1 MASNIGEIV
10 ATATLDVA
18 PFQSNVGRLKTYLK
32 GVDNSLKAMENNFK
46 GAGKNVNN
54 LKSLLSQTGSALGS
68 YQKLL
73 SSQSERYNQLKASIG
88 DVSAATAEQKQKLV
102 EAGASM
108 TATAAK
114 VAELQNRYEQLAKS
128 MRQAYIDDSAF
139 TKFGKSAQEIG
150 NKISQAGQ
158 TVSGF
163 GSALTRGVTAPIVA
177 GAGIVLKA
185 AIDYESAFAGVK
197 KTVDETATVSYQKLS
212 DGIRQMAKELP
223 ASAVEIAN
231 VAEVAGQLG
240 IKTEDILSFSRTMID
255 MGESTNLSAEEA
267 ATAIAKIANIMGLTS
282 DEYSRFGAAVVDLG
296 NNFATTEKD
305 IVEMTNRLAA
315 GGKLAGL
322 STADIL
328 GLATAMSSVGIEAEA
343 GGTAM
348 TQTLTAIGNAVS
360 LTGKGAADDL
370 NLIAKTAGMTSEEF
384 QQAWKEKPV
393 VALQSFIKVL
403 QEAQDK
409 GVNMNAILM
418 QLGMT
423 GVRQSNMLKSLAL
436 ASDKMGA
443 AVQRSNQAW
452 KENTALTNEANK
464 RYETTE
470 SQLKMFKNQLTDI
483 AIEFGGPLI
492 KALRSG
498 LDAVKPWIATLSD
511 LAKKFSS
518 LSTEQQ
524 QNIIY
529 WGLAAAAIGPVL
541 KILGGGI
548 SVVGGFIKA
557 IGGISKGIGILSGSF
572 KYLKD
577 FGGVASSLKA
587 VAGSAG
593 AVETAVAGATSSTG
607 TFAGA
612 LGALANPIGLL
623 VGGSALL
630 AAGLVYLGNKKD
642 EARIKTEEFGSQL
655 SDTARGELKN
665 FQKTVDETSAAVAN
679 FGTHAG
685 DAEKVSGAFKKLY
698 DEIVDGADKVN
709 QRMAELGSKWGLSEE
724 DIARAQEK
732 NAQVVSNTETMMNQI
747 NDIYQRHN
755 GDASKFSQEEK
766 EIILNNQ
773 NEMIKAKLS
782 MMDLSAEQQ
791 KAALQ
796 ALNGEVRNLNETQ
809 LNHTK
814 DVLKKALD
822 EEKRL
827 YENSKSELKELL
839 AGKAIDQET
848 YNKKMQTLE
857 ANHTQTMEALGVKYY
872 QVMQNLD
879 AKVKAR
885 TGQSW
890 NYWEEA
896 KKVLEEYGL
905 SYEVIGQKAAEAS
918 RKMGDSHS
926 ILAKYTSDMSK
937 ETREANDAW
946 SLLVGNI
953 NENGNFE
960 VKSNVKEVIGEAT
973 KSAEGWEQFKFIA
986 KNADINSNAR
996 VTIAE
1001 ALVESGKWST
1011 MTLEEKQLIVQNQAG
1026 LQAIFDSESQL
1037 KIWNSM
1043 PAEVK
1048 ELLLKNADV
1057 MNKAEEASKALYNY
1071 EALTPKQKEL
1081 LATDENFR
1089 NAVARS
1095 TDTLTTWNATVPFTK
1110 DLKADP
1116 TSVLNNSQLSIDKIL
1131 SWNMTS
1137 ADTKSLDAVD
1147 NTGVAVGSA
1156 FLSVNSPKQESPIAI
1171 NANDNTAEAS
1181 QSASSNV
1188 NAPYQ
1193 ASPIDINAVDL
1204 TGNPSS
1210 AASAGVNAVKQNSP
1224 IDINATNQTQGEAN
1238 AASNAV
1244 NAVKQNG
1251 PIGINAQDNTSSA
1264 VNSVWSGLMSLPA
1277 VKFID
1282 IITRH
1287 FTEQHA
1293 KGTDNHPGGLATVN
1307 DQRGT
1312 LYKELITLP
1321 DGTSFIP
1328 EGRNVVL
1335 PLPPGTKVLRAG
1347 KTRSLMNRLGI
1358 PNYEKGI
1365 GFEDTKISH
1374 LTRRFQELN
1383 ARNRSSSYPKSTYSS
1398 GGFANHSADSSG
1410 KAIVT
1415 ELVSLKESVEI
1426 LLGKLLDKDSNT
1438 YLDGQVIAE
1447 NSYRYQG
1454 NIMRREGI

>member
-1 MASNIGEIV
+1 MAGGTPLGQMYIELG
-10 ATATLDVA
+10 LDVSKFNPTLNGA
-18 PFQSNVGRLKTYLK
+18 KNAVKYFQSNVKAL
-32 GVDNSLKAMENNFK
+32 DSSLKNNGKNTDLLQAKYKTLGQAIEAQRKVLDQMKKSFDTLEPGTAKFDKAAAEIERENTKLAAMEGQLHKVQQALIAVGKENSFANRINKLGDSLIK
-46 GAGKNVNN
+46 GGDKIKTFGDNISSFGGK
-54 LKSLLSQTGSALGS
+54 LTTGL
-68 YQKLL
+68 
-73 SSQSERYNQLKASIG
+73 
-88 DVSAATAEQKQKLV
+88 
-102 EAGASM
+102 
-108 TATAAK
+108 
-114 VAELQNRYEQLAKS
+114 
-128 MRQAYIDDSAF
+128 
-139 TKFGKSAQEIG
+139 
-150 NKISQAGQ
+150 
-158 TVSGF
+158 
-163 GSALTRGVTAPIVA
+163 TAPLVA
-177 GAGIVLKA
+177 SVGLITKA

-393 VALQSFIKVL
+393 VALQSFIKGL
-403 QEAQDK
+403 QEAQNK

-436 ASDKMGA
+436 ASDKMGQ
-443 AVQRSNQAW
+443 AVDRSNKAW

-470 SQLKMFKNQLTDI
+470 SQLKMFKNQVTDL
-483 AIEFGGPLI
+483 AIEFGGPLL
-492 KALRSG
+492 KALREG
-498 LDAVKPWIATLSD
+498 LKAGKPWIET
-511 LAKKFSS
+511 LAKMAKQFSS
-518 LSTEQQ
+518 MSEEQQ
-524 QNIIY
+524 RNI
-529 WGLAAAAIGPVL
+529 L
-541 KILGGGI
+541 KW
-548 SVVGGFIKA
+548 
-557 IGGISKGIGILSGSF
+557 
-572 KYLKD
+572 
-577 FGGVASSLKA
+577 
-587 VAGSAG
+587 
-593 AVETAVAGATSSTG
+593 
-607 TFAGA
+607 
-612 LGALANPIGLL
+612 GALAAGAGPALTILGKGLGIIGNLTKAL
-623 VGGSALL
+623 GWLTKGTGKTVGGLSLMLKTFQAFRTTGNLTSAFQLASTGMASFGTATATASTSTSLL
-630 AAGLVYLGNKKD
+630 TTTLGTLASPLGLIVGGLSLATAAIVYLGNEKD
-642 EARIKTEEFGSQL
+642 KARIKTEEFGSQL
-655 SDTARGELKN
+655 SDTTRGELRN
-665 FQKTVDETSAAVAN
+665 FQKTVDETSTAVAN

-709 QRMAELGSKWGLSEE
+709 KRMAELGSKWGLSEE
-724 DIARAQEK
+724 DIAKAQEK

-755 GDASKFSQEEK
+755 GDASKFSREEK

-822 EEKRL
+822 EEKKL

-848 YNKKMQTLE
+848 YNKKMQALE

-872 QVMQNLD
+872 QVMQSLD

-1131 SWNMTS
+1131 SWNMTT

-1147 NTGVAVGSA
+1147 NTGAAVGSA
-1156 FLSVNSPKQESPIAI
+1156 IISVNSPRQEAPIDLFATDQTGGVRNETSSAI
-1171 NANDNTAEAS
+1171 NAIKQYNPVDISAKNSTQGTVNEV
-1181 QSASSNV
+1181 QS
-1188 NAPYQ
+1188 
-1193 ASPIDINAVDL
+1193 
-1204 TGNPSS
+1204 
-1210 AASAGVNAVKQNSP
+1210 GVNGIQDRTV
-1224 IDINATNQTQGEAN
+1224 T
-1238 AASNAV
+1238 
-1244 NAVKQNG
+1244 
-1251 PIGINAQDNTSSA
+1251 INAQDNASGVLAGIRSWID
-1264 VNSVWSGLMSLPA
+1264 SVTGN
-1277 VKFID
+1277 F
-1282 IITRH
+1282 
-1287 FTEQHA
+1287 FTTIFASQHA
-1293 KGTDNHPGGLATVN
+1293 HGTNYHPGGLAVVN
-1307 DQRGT
+1307 DQRNSN
-1312 LYKELITLP
+1312 YKELVTLP
-1321 DGTSFIP
+1321 DGRSFIP
-1328 EGRNVVL
+1328 EGRNVLL
-1335 PLPPGTKVLRAG
+1335 PLPRGSKVLRAD
-1347 KTRSLMNRLGI
+1347 KTRRLMHEMGVPKYASGIGI
-1358 PNYEKGI
+1358 PSDAKFLREMEQAQQNIVVQHQYTNKGQDTDKVVSEMRILRASMEKILTAILEKSPDVYLDNEIISRKTYEQHGAIYARKGI
-1365 GFEDTKISH
+1365 
-1374 LTRRFQELN
+1374 
-1383 ARNRSSSYPKSTYSS
+1383 
-1398 GGFANHSADSSG
+1398 
-1410 KAIVT
+1410 
-1415 ELVSLKESVEI
+1415 
-1426 LLGKLLDKDSNT
+1426 
-1438 YLDGQVIAE
+1438 
-1447 NSYRYQG
+1447 
-1454 NIMRREGI
+1454 

>member
-1 MASNIGEIV
+1 MASNIGELV

-46 GAGKNVNN
+46 GAGKNVGN
-54 LKSLLSQTGSALGS
+54 LKNLLSQTGSALNS
-68 YQKLL
+68 YQKIL

-88 DVSAATAEQKQKLV
+88 DVSTATAEQKQKLV
-102 EAGASM
+102 EASASM

-114 VAELQNRYEQLAKS
+114 VAELQNRYEQLASS

-139 TKFGKSAQEIG
+139 TKFGRGAQEVG
-150 NKISQAGQ
+150 NKISQVGQ
-158 TVSGF
+158 TISGF

-177 GAGIVLKA
+177 GAGLVVKA

-197 KTVDETATVSYQKLS
+197 KTVDETATVSYKNLS

-240 IKTEDILSFSRTMID
+240 IKAEDILSFSRTMID

-267 ATAIAKIANIMGLTS
+267 ATAIAKVANIMGLTS
-282 DEYSRFGAAVVDLG
+282 DDYSRFGASVVDLG

-305 IVEMTNRLAA
+305 IVMMANRLAA

-322 STADIL
+322 TAPEIL

-360 LTGKGAADDL
+360 LTTKDSADDL
-370 NLIAKTAGMTSEEF
+370 ALIAKVAGTTSEEF
-384 QQAWKEKPV
+384 QQAWKEKPAE
-393 VALQSFIKVL
+393 ALQSFIKGL
-403 QEAQDK
+403 NTAREK
-409 GVNMNAILM
+409 GANMDAILM
-418 QLGMT
+418 KLGMT
-423 GVRQSNMLKSLAL
+423 GVRQGNMLKSLAL
-436 ASDKMGA
+436 SSDKMSA
-443 AVQRSNQAW
+443 AVNRSNQAW

-470 SQLKMFKNQLTDI
+470 SQLKMFRNQLTDI

-492 KALRSG
+492 KALREG
-498 LDAVKPWIATLSD
+498 LNAAKPWIENLSE

-524 QNIIY
+524 QNILK
-529 WGLAAAAIGPVL
+529 WGLFAAALGPAL
-541 KILGGGI
+541 KLLGGGI
-548 SVVGGFIKA
+548 SVIGGFVKA
-557 IGGISKGIGILSGSF
+557 IGGLSKGIGFLSGSA
-572 KYLKD
+572 KYLANLPV
-577 FGGVASSLKA
+577 GLNAL
-587 VAGSAG
+587 AGSAG
-593 AVETAVAGATSSTG
+593 AAETAMAGVSTG
-607 TFAGA
+607 AGSLSGA
-612 LGALANPIGLL
+612 FGALANPLGLIVGSIAL
-623 VGGSALL
+623 VT
-630 AAGLVYLGNKKD
+630 AGLVYLGNEKD
-642 EARIKTEEFGSQL
+642 KARIKTEEFGSQL
-655 SDTARGELKN
+655 SDTARGELRS
-665 FQKTVDETSAAVAN
+665 FQKTVDETTTAVAN

-685 DAEKVSGAFKKLY
+685 DVEKVTGTFKKLY
-698 DEIVDGADKVN
+698 DEVAESAEKAN
-709 QRMAELGSKWGLSEE
+709 KRMEELGAKWGLSEE
-724 DIARAQEK
+724 DIARAREK
-732 NAQVVSNTETMMNQI
+732 NGQVVSNTEAMMNQI

-796 ALNGEVRNLNETQ
+796 ALNGEIGNLNETQ
-809 LNHTK
+809 LKHTK
-814 DVLKKALD
+814 DVLKQALD
-822 EEKRL
+822 EEKTL
-827 YENSKSELKELL
+827 YETSKSELKELL
-839 AGKAIDQET
+839 KGKAIDQET
-848 YNKKMQTLE
+848 YNKKIQELE
-857 ANHTQTMEALGVKYY
+857 ANHTQTMEALGTKYY
-872 QVMQNLD
+872 QVMKTLD

-896 KKVLEEYGL
+896 KKALEEYGL
-905 SYEVIGQKAAEAS
+905 SYEAIGQKAAEAS
-918 RKMGDSHS
+918 EKAGNSHS

-937 ETREANDAW
+937 EVKEAHDAW

-953 NENGNFE
+953 DKNGNFE
-960 VKSNVKEVIGEAT
+960 IKSNVKEVIGEAA
-973 KSAEGWEQFKFIA
+973 KSAEGWEQLQFIA
-986 KNADINSNAR
+986 KTADINSNAR

-1026 LQAIFDSESQL
+1026 LQAIFDSENHL

-1071 EALTPKQKEL
+1071 DSLTPKQKEL
-1081 LATDENFR
+1081 LATDESFR
-1089 NAVARS
+1089 TAVARS
-1095 TDTLTTWNATVPFTK
+1095 TDTLTTWNATTPFTK
-1110 DLKADP
+1110 DFKANP
-1116 TSVLNNSQLSIDKIL
+1116 TDVLNNGQLSIDKIM
-1131 SWNMTS
+1131 SWNLTN

-1147 NTGVAVGSA
+1147 NTAGAVASA
-1156 FLSVNSPKQESPIAI
+1156 LLSVNSPKQETPISI
-1171 NANDNTAEAS
+1171 NATDQTGPE
-1181 QSASSNV
+1181 SASASAGI
-1188 NAPYQ
+1188 NAIKQ
-1193 ASPIDINAVDL
+1193 NFPIDINAMNK
-1204 TGNPSS
+1204 TQGEANS
-1210 AASAGVNAVKQNSP
+1210 ADQSVNAVKQNSP
-1224 IDINATNQTQGEAN
+1224 IGIRAQNNTQSA
-1238 AASNAV
+1238 
-1244 NAVKQNG
+1244 
-1251 PIGINAQDNTSSA
+1251 ISS
-1264 VNSVWSGLMSLPA
+1264 VLGGLASLPA
-1277 VKFID
+1277 IKFID

-1287 FTEQHA
+1287 FTQRHA

-1312 LYKELITLP
+1312 LYKEMVTLP

-1328 EGRNVVL
+1328 HGRNVTL
-1335 PLPPGTKVLRAG
+1335 PLPPGSKVMRAG

-1358 PNYEKGI
+1358 PNYENGI

-1374 LTRRFQELN
+1374 LTRRIQSIN
-1383 ARNRSSSYPKSTYSS
+1383 TKNSNRGYQNTSYTIGGYS
-1398 GGFANHSADSSG
+1398 GGDNQAVVS
-1410 KAIVT
+1410 
-1415 ELVSLKESVEI
+1415 ELVSLKESLEN
-1426 LLGKLLDKDSNT
+1426 LLGRLLDKDTNT
-1438 YLDGQVIAE
+1438 YLDGRVIAE
-1447 NSYRYQG
+1447 SSYKYQG

>member
-1 MASNIGEIV
+1 MASNIGELV

-46 GAGKNVNN
+46 GAGKNVSN
-54 LKSLLSQTGSALGS
+54 LKGLLSQTGSALSS
-68 YQKLL
+68 YQKVL

-88 DVSAATAEQKQKLV
+88 DVSTATAEQKQKLV
-102 EAGASM
+102 EASASM

-139 TKFGKSAQEIG
+139 TKFGKGAQEVSEKFSKVGKEI
-150 NKISQAGQ
+150 
-158 TVSGF
+158 SGF
-163 GSALTRGVTAPIVA
+163 GSALTKGVTAPIVA
-177 GAGIVLKA
+177 GAGLVVKA

-197 KTVDETATVSYQKLS
+197 KTVDETASVSYQKLS

-348 TQTLTAIGNAVS
+348 TQTLTSIGNAVA
-360 LTGKGAADDL
+360 LTTKDSAEDL
-370 NLIAKTAGMTSEEF
+370 ALIAKVAGTTSEEF
-384 QQAWKEKPV
+384 QQAWKEKPTE
-393 VALQSFIKVL
+393 ALQSFIKGL
-403 QEAQDK
+403 QNAHEK
-409 GVNMNAILM
+409 GANMNAILM
-418 QLGMT
+418 KLGMT

-452 KENTALTNEANK
+452 KDNTALTNEANK

-470 SQLKMFKNQLTDI
+470 SQLKMFRNQLTDI

-492 KALRSG
+492 KALREG
-498 LDAVKPWIATLSD
+498 LNAAKPWIENLSE

-524 QNIIY
+524 QNILK
-529 WGLAAAAIGPVL
+529 WGLFAAALGPAL
-541 KILGGGI
+541 KLLGGGI
-548 SVVGGFIKA
+548 SVIGGFVKA
-557 IGGISKGIGILSGSF
+557 IGGLSKGIGFLSGSA
-572 KYLKD
+572 KYLANLPV
-577 FGGVASSLKA
+577 GLNAL
-587 VAGSAG
+587 AGSAG
-593 AVETAVAGATSSTG
+593 AAETAMAGVSTS
-607 TFAGA
+607 AGSLSGA
-612 LGALANPIGLL
+612 FGALANPIGLI
-623 VGGSALL
+623 VGSLALL
-630 AAGLVYLGNKKD
+630 TAGAVYLGNEKD
-642 EARIKTEEFGSQL
+642 KARIKVEEFGSTLNDVQ
-655 SDTARGELKN
+655 RGELRS
-665 FQKTVDETSAAVAN
+665 FQKTVDETATAVAN

-685 DAEKVSGAFKKLY
+685 DVEKVTGAFKKLY
-698 DEIVDGADKVN
+698 DEVAESAEKTN
-709 QRMAELGSKWGLSEE
+709 KRMEELGAKWGLSEE
-724 DIARAQEK
+724 DIAKAKEK
-732 NAQVVSNTETMMNQI
+732 NAQVVSNTESMMNQI
-747 NDIYQRHN
+747 NEIYQRHN

-782 MMDLSAEQQ
+782 MMSLSADQQ

-796 ALNGEVRNLNETQ
+796 ALNGDVRSLNETQ
-809 LNHTK
+809 LKHTK
-814 DVLKKALD
+814 DVLKQALD
-822 EEKRL
+822 EEKKL

-839 AGKAIDQET
+839 DGKAIDQET
-848 YNKKMQTLE
+848 YNKKLQTLE
-857 ANHTQTMEALGVKYY
+857 ANHTQTMEALGSKYY

-905 SYEVIGQKAAEAS
+905 SYEEIGQKAAAAS
-918 RKMGDSHS
+918 EKAGNSHS
-926 ILAKYTSDMSK
+926 ILAKYTSEMSK
-937 ETREANDAW
+937 EVKEANDAW

-953 NENGNFE
+953 DKNGNFQ
-960 VKSNVKEVIGEAT
+960 VKSNVKEVIGEAA
-973 KSAEGWEQFKFIA
+973 KSAEGWEQLQFIA
-986 KNADINSNAR
+986 KTAEINSNAR

-1001 ALVESGKWST
+1001 ALVESGKWSE
-1011 MTLEEKQLIVQNQAG
+1011 MTLEEKQVIVKNKAG
-1026 LQAIFDSESQL
+1026 LQAIFDSETHL

-1116 TSVLNNSQLSIDKIL
+1116 TNVLNNGQLSIDKITA
-1131 SWNMTS
+1131 WNFAS
-1137 ADTKSLDAVD
+1137 AETKSLDAVD

-1156 FLSVNSPKQESPIAI
+1156 IANVNSPRQE
-1171 NANDNTAEAS
+1171 T
-1181 QSASSNV
+1181 
-1188 NAPYQ
+1188 
-1193 ASPIDINAVDL
+1193 
-1204 TGNPSS
+1204 
-1210 AASAGVNAVKQNSP
+1210 
-1224 IDINATNQTQGEAN
+1224 
-1238 AASNAV
+1238 
-1244 NAVKQNG
+1244 
-1251 PIGINAQDNTSSA
+1251 PIGINATDLTSPESAAAYAGVNTIRQDSPIGIDAANRTQGEVSAAGSA
-1264 VNSVWSGLMSLPA
+1264 VNTIRQNSPIGISAQNNTIGGINSVWASLSSLPSF
-1277 VKFID
+1277 KYID
-1282 IITRH
+1282 IITRY
-1287 FTEQHA
+1287 FTQRHA
-1293 KGTDNHPGGLATVN
+1293 KGTNNHPGGLATVN

-1321 DGTSFIP
+1321 DGRSFIP
-1328 EGRNVVL
+1328 EGRNVTL
-1335 PLPPGTKVLRAG
+1335 PLPPGTKVMRAG
-1347 KTRSLMNRLGI
+1347 KTRSLMNRIGM
-1358 PNYEKGI
+1358 PSYEKGI
-1365 GFEDTKISH
+1365 GFEDTKLSH
-1374 LTRRFQELN
+1374 LTRRIERVNNYRQQYDDKRVVQLLSELV
-1383 ARNRSSSYPKSTYSS
+1383 RQSSSQQVSSSRVGNVNYTLNWNGSNGEDPYSPEFIQRLMREFAYYTNQE
-1398 GGFANHSADSSG
+1398 GGRLN
-1410 KAIVT
+1410 
-1415 ELVSLKESVEI
+1415 
-1426 LLGKLLDKDSNT
+1426 
-1438 YLDGQVIAE
+1438 
-1447 NSYRYQG
+1447 
-1454 NIMRREGI
+1454 

>member
-1 MASNIGEIV
+1 MS
-10 ATATLDVA
+10 T
-18 PFQSNVGRLKTYLK
+18 
-32 GVDNSLKAMENNFK
+32 
-46 GAGKNVNN
+46 
-54 LKSLLSQTGSALGS
+54 
-68 YQKLL
+68 
-73 SSQSERYNQLKASIG
+73 
-88 DVSAATAEQKQKLV
+88 ATAEQKQKLV
-102 EAGASM
+102 EASASM

-139 TKFGKSAQEIG
+139 TKFGKGAQEVGEKFSKVGKEI
-150 NKISQAGQ
+150 
-158 TVSGF
+158 SGF
-163 GSALTRGVTAPIVA
+163 GSALTKGVTAPIVA
-177 GAGIVLKA
+177 GAGLVVKA

-282 DEYSRFGAAVVDLG
+282 DEYSRFGASVVDLG

-348 TQTLTAIGNAVS
+348 VQTLTGIGKAVS
-360 LTGKGAADDL
+360 GVGKGAKEKL
-370 NLIAKTAGMTSEEF
+370 ELIAQIAGTTSESF
-384 QQAWKEKPV
+384 SQAWKEKPAE
-393 VALQSFIKVL
+393 ALQSFIKGL
-403 QEAQDK
+403 QKANDEGK
-409 GVNMNAILM
+409 NMDGILSD
-418 QLGMT
+418 LGMK
-423 GVRQSNMLKSLAL
+423 GIRQGNMLKSLAL

-443 AVQRSNQAW
+443 AVARSNQAW
-452 KENTALTNEANK
+452 KDNTALTNEANK

-470 SQLKMFKNQLTDI
+470 SQLKMFRNQLTDL
-483 AIEFGGPLI
+483 AIEFGGPLV

-498 LDAVKPWIATLSD
+498 LDAVKPWLSNLSD

-524 QNIIY
+524 QNIIK
-529 WGLAAAAIGPVL
+529 WGLMAAALGPAL
-541 KILGGGI
+541 KILGGGV
-548 SVVGGFIKA
+548 SVVGGFVKA
-557 IGGISKGIGILSGSF
+557 IGGLSKGIGYLSGSIR
-572 KYLKD
+572 YLKD

-593 AVETAVAGATSSTG
+593 AVESAVAGATSSTG

-612 LGALANPIGLL
+612 LGALVNPIGLL
-623 VGGSALL
+623 VGGTALL
-630 AAGLVYLGNKKD
+630 AGELAYLANKKD

-655 SDTARGELKN
+655 SDTARSELKD
-665 FQKTVDETSAAVAN
+665 FQKTVDETSTAVAN
-679 FGTHAG
+679 FGSTAG
-685 DAEKVSGAFKKLY
+685 SAEKVSGAFKKLY
-698 DEIVDGADKVN
+698 DDIASAADKTN
-709 QRMAELGSKWGLSEE
+709 KRMAELGSKWGLSEE
-724 DIARAQEK
+724 DIARVKEK
-732 NAQVVSNTETMMNQI
+732 NAQIVSNAESMMNQI
-747 NDIYQRHN
+747 NEIYQRHN

-822 EEKRL
+822 EEKKL

-839 AGKAIDQET
+839 DGKAIDQET

-973 KSAEGWEQFKFIA
+973 KSAEGWEQLQFIA

-1001 ALVESGKWST
+1001 ALVESGKWKD
-1011 MTLEEKQLIVQNQAG
+1011 MTLEEKQVIVKNQAG
-1026 LQAIFDSESQL
+1026 LQAIFDSESHL

-1071 EALTPKQKEL
+1071 DALTPKQKEL
-1081 LATDENFR
+1081 LATDKSFR
-1089 NAVARS
+1089 DAVARS

-1116 TSVLNNSQLSIDKIL
+1116 TNVLNNGQLSIDKIM

-1137 ADTKSLDAVD
+1137 ADAKSLDAVD
-1147 NTGVAVGSA
+1147 NTAVAVGSA
-1156 FLSVNSPKQESPIAI
+1156 MASVNSPKQEAPIGI
-1171 NANDNTAEAS
+1171 NAT
-1181 QSASSNV
+1181 
-1188 NAPYQ
+1188 
-1193 ASPIDINAVDL
+1193 DL
-1204 TGNPSS
+1204 TGPESS
-1210 AASAGVNAVKQNSP
+1210 SASAGINAIKQNFP
-1224 IDINATNQTQGEAN
+1224 IDINATNKTQGEAN

-1244 NAVKQNG
+1244 NAVKQNS
-1251 PIGINAQDNTSSA
+1251 PISINAENNTG
-1264 VNSVWSGLMSLPA
+1264 SVIGSVLGSLASLPA
-1277 VKFID
+1277 FKFID

-1312 LYKELITLP
+1312 LYKELVTLP

-1335 PLPPGTKVLRAG
+1335 PLPPGSKVMRAG

-1374 LTRRFQELN
+1374 LSRRIQSVN
-1383 ARNRSSSYPKSTYSS
+1383 IRNSNRGYQTTAYAIDSYGNS
-1398 GGFANHSADSSG
+1398 GSG
-1410 KAIVT
+1410 QAVVA
-1415 ELVSLKESVEI
+1415 ELVSLKESVEY
-1426 LLGKLLDKDSNT
+1426 LLGKLLDKDFNT
-1438 YLDGQVIAE
+1438 YLDGQVMAE
-1447 NSYRYQG
+1447 SSYRYHG
-1454 NIMRREGI
+1454 DIMRREGM

>member
-1 MASNIGEIV
+1 MASNIGELV

-46 GAGKNVNN
+46 GAGNNISN
-54 LKSLLSQTGSALGS
+54 LKGLLSQTGSALSS
-68 YQKLL
+68 YQKVL

-88 DVSAATAEQKQKLV
+88 DVSTATAEQKQKLV
-102 EAGASM
+102 EASASM

-114 VAELQNRYEQLAKS
+114 VAELQNRYQQLASS
-128 MRQAYIDDSAF
+128 MKQAYIDDSAF
-139 TKFGKSAQEIG
+139 TKFGRGAQEVG
-150 NKISQAGQ
+150 NKISQMGQ
-158 TVSGF
+158 NISGF

-177 GAGIVLKA
+177 GAGLVVKA

-282 DEYSRFGAAVVDLG
+282 DEYSKFGAAVVDLG

-305 IVEMTNRLAA
+305 IVMMANRLAA

-322 STADIL
+322 TAPEIL

-348 TQTLTAIGNAVS
+348 TQTLTAIGNAVA
-360 LTGKGAADDL
+360 LTTKDSADDL
-370 NLIAKTAGMTSEEF
+370 ALIAKVAGTTSEEF
-384 QQAWKEKPV
+384 QQAWKEKPAE
-393 VALQSFIKVL
+393 ALQSFIKGL
-403 QEAQDK
+403 NTAHEK
-409 GVNMNAILM
+409 GANVDAILM
-418 QLGMT
+418 KLGMT
-423 GVRQSNMLKSLAL
+423 GVRQGNMLKSLAL
-436 ASDKMGA
+436 SSDKMSA

-470 SQLKMFKNQLTDI
+470 SQLKMFRNQITDL

-498 LDAVKPWIATLSD
+498 LDAVKPWINNLAD

-524 QNIIY
+524 QNIIK
-529 WGLAAAAIGPVL
+529 WGLMAAALGPAL
-541 KILGGGI
+541 KLLGGGVTAI
-548 SVVGGFIKA
+548 GGLVKA
-557 IGGISKGIGILSGSF
+557 IGGLSKGLGVLSGSA
-572 KYLKD
+572 KYLLNLPA
-577 FGGVASSLKA
+577 GLNAL
-587 VAGSAG
+587 AGSAG
-593 AVETAVAGATSSTG
+593 TAETAMAGMSTSAGSMTG
-607 TFAGA
+607 AI
-612 LGALANPIGLL
+612 GALANPLGLIVGSIGL
-623 VGGSALL
+623 VT
-630 AAGLVYLGNKKD
+630 AGLVYLGNEKD
-642 EARIKTEEFGSQL
+642 KARIKTEEFGSQL
-655 SDTARGELKN
+655 SSTAQSELRN
-665 FQKTVDETSAAVAN
+665 FQKTVDETSTAVAN

-685 DAEKVSGAFKKLY
+685 DVEKVSGAFKKLY
-698 DEIVDGADKVN
+698 EDIQAAADQSNK
-709 QRMAELGSKWGLSEE
+709 RMEELGNKWGLSEE
-724 DIARAQEK
+724 QITKAKDRNGQI
-732 NAQVVSNTETMMNQI
+732 VSNTESMMDQI
-747 NDIYQRHN
+747 NEIYARHN

-782 MMDLSAEQQ
+782 MMSLSADQQ

-796 ALNGEVRNLNETQ
+796 ALNGDIVSLNETQ
-809 LNHTK
+809 LKHTK
-814 DVLKKALD
+814 DVLKQAMD
-822 EEKRL
+822 EEKKL
-827 YENSKSELKELL
+827 YETSKSELKELL
-839 AGKAIDQET
+839 DGKAIDQET
-848 YNKKMQTLE
+848 YNKKIQELE
-857 ANHTQTMEALGVKYY
+857 SNHTQTMEALGSKYY
-872 QVMQNLD
+872 QVMKSLD
-879 AKVKAR
+879 EKVKSR

-905 SYEVIGQKAAEAS
+905 SYEEIGQKAAAAS
-918 RKMGDSHS
+918 EKAGNSHS
-926 ILAKYTSDMSK
+926 ILAKYTSEMSK
-937 ETREANDAW
+937 EVKEANDAW

-953 NENGNFE
+953 DKNGNFQ
-960 VKSNVKEVIGEAT
+960 VKSNVKEVIGEAA
-973 KSAEGWEQFKFIA
+973 KSAEGWEQLQFIA
-986 KNADINSNAR
+986 KTADINSNAR

-1001 ALVESGKWST
+1001 ALVESGKWKEMS
-1011 MTLEEKQLIVQNQAG
+1011 LEEKQVIVNNQAG
-1026 LQAIFDSESQL
+1026 LQAIFDSEKNL
-1037 KIWNSM
+1037 KIWNDM

-1048 ELLLKNADV
+1048 ELLLKNNDI
-1057 MNKAEEASKALYNY
+1057 MSKADEATKALTNY

-1081 LATDENFR
+1081 LATDDKFR
-1089 NAVARS
+1089 DAVARS
-1095 TDTLTTWNATVPFTK
+1095 TETLTTWNALTPFTK
-1110 DLKADP
+1110 DLQVNP
-1116 TSVLNNSQLSIDKIL
+1116 GNVLYNGQLSIDKIGE
-1131 SWNMTS
+1131 WNL
-1137 ADTKSLDAVD
+1137 APALTKSLTAADD
-1147 NTGVAVGSA
+1147 TGVAVNSA
-1156 FLSVNSPKQESPIAI
+1156 IASVNSPKQEAPIGI
-1171 NANDNTAEAS
+1171 FANDNTAGES
-1181 QSASSNV
+1181 QSASLSV
-1188 NAPYQ
+1188 NSPYQ
-1193 ASPIDINAVDL
+1193 FKPIDINAINR
-1204 TGNPSS
+1204 TQGEANS
-1210 AASAGVNAVKQNSP
+1210 AEYAVNAVRQNGP
-1224 IDINATNQTQGEAN
+1224 IDINAR
-1238 AASNAV
+1238 
-1244 NAVKQNG
+1244 
-1251 PIGINAQDNTSSA
+1251 DRTSSA
-1264 VNSVWSGLMSLPA
+1264 IDSVWSGLASLPA
-1277 VKFID
+1277 FKFID

-1287 FTEQHA
+1287 FTERHA

-1312 LYKELITLP
+1312 LYKELVTLP

-1335 PLPPGTKVLRAG
+1335 PLPQGSKVMRAG

-1374 LTRRFQELN
+1374 LSRRIQSVN
-1383 ARNRSSSYPKSTYSS
+1383 VRNSQRGYQNTAY
-1398 GGFANHSADSSG
+1398 SADSGNGQAVVS
-1410 KAIVT
+1410 
-1415 ELVSLKESVEI
+1415 ELVSLKESVEN
-1426 LLGKLLDKDSNT
+1426 LLGRLLDKDFNT

-1447 NSYRYQG
+1447 NSYQYQG
-1454 NIMRREGI
+1454 HIMRREGI

>member
-1 MASNIGEIV
+1 MAGGTPLGQMYIELG
-10 ATATLDVA
+10 LDVSKFNPTLNGA
-18 PFQSNVGRLKTYLK
+18 KNAVKYFQSNVKAL
-32 GVDNSLKAMENNFK
+32 DSSLKNNGKNTDLLQAKYKTLGQAIEAQRKVLDQMKKSFDTLEPGTAKFDKAAAEIERENAKLAAMEGQLHKVQQALIAVGKENSFANRINKLGDSLIK
-46 GAGKNVNN
+46 GGDKIKTFGDNISSFGGK
-54 LKSLLSQTGSALGS
+54 LTTGL
-68 YQKLL
+68 
-73 SSQSERYNQLKASIG
+73 
-88 DVSAATAEQKQKLV
+88 
-102 EAGASM
+102 
-108 TATAAK
+108 
-114 VAELQNRYEQLAKS
+114 
-128 MRQAYIDDSAF
+128 
-139 TKFGKSAQEIG
+139 
-150 NKISQAGQ
+150 
-158 TVSGF
+158 
-163 GSALTRGVTAPIVA
+163 TAPLVA
-177 GAGIVLKA
+177 SVGLITKA

-393 VALQSFIKVL
+393 VALQSFIKGL

-436 ASDKMGA
+436 ASDKMGQ
-443 AVQRSNQAW
+443 AVDRSNKAW

-470 SQLKMFKNQLTDI
+470 SQLKMFKNQVTDL
-483 AIEFGGPLI
+483 AIEFGGPLL
-492 KALRSG
+492 KALREG
-498 LDAVKPWIATLSD
+498 LKAGKPWIET
-511 LAKKFSS
+511 LAKMAKQFSS
-518 LSTEQQ
+518 MSEEQQ
-524 QNIIY
+524 RNI
-529 WGLAAAAIGPVL
+529 L
-541 KILGGGI
+541 KW
-548 SVVGGFIKA
+548 
-557 IGGISKGIGILSGSF
+557 
-572 KYLKD
+572 
-577 FGGVASSLKA
+577 
-587 VAGSAG
+587 
-593 AVETAVAGATSSTG
+593 
-607 TFAGA
+607 
-612 LGALANPIGLL
+612 GALAAGAGPALTILGKGLGIIGNLTKALGWLTKGTGKTVGGLSLMLKTFQAFRTTGNLTSAFQLASTGMASFGTATATASTSTSLLTTALGTLASPIGLI
-623 VGGSALL
+623 VGGLSL
-630 AAGLVYLGNKKD
+630 ATAAIVYLGNEKD
-642 EARIKTEEFGSQL
+642 KARIKTEEFGSQL
-655 SDTARGELKN
+655 SDTTRGELRN
-665 FQKTVDETSAAVAN
+665 FQKTVDETSTAVAN

-709 QRMAELGSKWGLSEE
+709 KRMAELGSKWGLSEE
-724 DIARAQEK
+724 DIAKAQEK

-747 NDIYQRHN
+747 NEIYQRHN
-755 GDASKFSQEEK
+755 GDASKFSREEK

-822 EEKRL
+822 EEKKL

-848 YNKKMQTLE
+848 YNKKMQALE

-1071 EALTPKQKEL
+1071 DALTPKQKEL

-1147 NTGVAVGSA
+1147 NTGAAVGSA
-1156 FLSVNSPKQESPIAI
+1156 IISVNSPRQEAPIDLFATDQTGGVRNETSSAI
-1171 NANDNTAEAS
+1171 NAIKQYNPVDISAQNSTQGTVNEV
-1181 QSASSNV
+1181 QS
-1188 NAPYQ
+1188 
-1193 ASPIDINAVDL
+1193 
-1204 TGNPSS
+1204 
-1210 AASAGVNAVKQNSP
+1210 GVNGIQDRTV
-1224 IDINATNQTQGEAN
+1224 T
-1238 AASNAV
+1238 
-1244 NAVKQNG
+1244 
-1251 PIGINAQDNTSSA
+1251 INAQDNASGVLSGIRSWID
-1264 VNSVWSGLMSLPA
+1264 SVTGN
-1277 VKFID
+1277 F
-1282 IITRH
+1282 
-1287 FTEQHA
+1287 FTTIFASQHA
-1293 KGTDNHPGGLATVN
+1293 HGTNYHPGGLAVVN
-1307 DQRGT
+1307 DQRNSN
-1312 LYKELITLP
+1312 YKELVTLP
-1321 DGTSFIP
+1321 DGRSFIP
-1328 EGRNVVL
+1328 EGRNVLL
-1335 PLPPGTKVLRAG
+1335 PLPRGSKVLRAD
-1347 KTRSLMNRLGI
+1347 KTRRLMHEMGVPKYASGIGI
-1358 PNYEKGI
+1358 PSDAKFLREMEQAQQNIVVQHQYTNKGQDTDKVVSEMRILRASMEKI
-1365 GFEDTKISH
+1365 
-1374 LTRRFQELN
+1374 LTAILE
-1383 ARNRSSSYPKSTYSS
+1383 KSP
-1398 GGFANHSADSSG
+1398 D
-1410 KAIVT
+1410 V
-1415 ELVSLKESVEI
+1415 
-1426 LLGKLLDKDSNT
+1426 
-1438 YLDGQVIAE
+1438 YLDNEIISRKTYEQHGAIYA
-1447 NSYRYQG
+1447 
-1454 NIMRREGI
+1454 REGI

>member
-1 MASNIGEIV
+1 MASNIGELV

-46 GAGKNVNN
+46 GAEKNVGN
-54 LKSLLSQTGSALGS
+54 LKNLLSQTGSALSS
-68 YQKLL
+68 YQKVL

-88 DVSAATAEQKQKLV
+88 DVSTATAEQKQKLV
-102 EAGASM
+102 EASASM

-114 VAELQNRYEQLAKS
+114 VAELQNRYNQLASS

-139 TKFGKSAQEIG
+139 TKFGKSAQEVG
-150 NKISQAGQ
+150 NKISQMGQ

-177 GAGIVLKA
+177 GAGLVVKA

-197 KTVDETATVSYQKLS
+197 KTVDETATVSYKNLS

-240 IKTEDILSFSRTMID
+240 IKAEDILSFSRTMID

-267 ATAIAKIANIMGLTS
+267 ATAIAKVANIMGLTS
-282 DEYSRFGAAVVDLG
+282 DDYSRFGASVVDLG

-305 IVEMTNRLAA
+305 IVMMANRLAA

-322 STADIL
+322 TAPEIL

-360 LTGKGAADDL
+360 LTTKDSADDL
-370 NLIAKTAGMTSEEF
+370 ALIAKVAGTTSEEF
-384 QQAWKEKPV
+384 QQAWKEKPAE
-393 VALQSFIKVL
+393 ALQSFIKGL
-403 QEAQDK
+403 NTAREK
-409 GVNMNAILM
+409 GANMDAILM
-418 QLGMT
+418 KLGMT
-423 GVRQSNMLKSLAL
+423 GVRQGNMLKSLAL
-436 ASDKMGA
+436 SSDKMSA
-443 AVQRSNQAW
+443 AVARSNQAW

-470 SQLKMFKNQLTDI
+470 SQLKMFRNQLTDI

-492 KALRSG
+492 KALREG
-498 LDAVKPWIATLSD
+498 LNAAKPWIENLSE

-524 QNIIY
+524 QNILK
-529 WGLAAAAIGPVL
+529 WGLFAAALGPAL
-541 KILGGGI
+541 KLLGGGI
-548 SVVGGFIKA
+548 SVIGGFVKA
-557 IGGISKGIGILSGSF
+557 IGGLSKGIGFLSGSA
-572 KYLKD
+572 KYLANLPA
-577 FGGVASSLKA
+577 GLTALSS
-587 VAGSAG
+587 SAG
-593 AVETAVAGATSSTG
+593 AAETAMAGVSTS
-607 TFAGA
+607 AGSLSGA
-612 LGALANPIGLL
+612 FGALANPLGLIVGSIAL
-623 VGGSALL
+623 VT
-630 AAGLVYLGNKKD
+630 AGLVYLGNEKD
-642 EARIKTEEFGSQL
+642 KARIKTEEFGSQL
-655 SDTARGELKN
+655 SDTARGELRS
-665 FQKTVDETSAAVAN
+665 FQKTVDETTTAVAN
-679 FGTHAG
+679 FGTHTG
-685 DAEKVSGAFKKLY
+685 DVEKVTGAFKKLY
-698 DEIVDGADKVN
+698 DEVAESAEKAN
-709 QRMAELGSKWGLSEE
+709 KRMEELGAKWGLSEE
-724 DIARAQEK
+724 DIARAREK
-732 NAQVVSNTETMMNQI
+732 NGQVVSNTEAMMNQI

-796 ALNGEVRNLNETQ
+796 ALNGEIGNLNETQ
-809 LNHTK
+809 LKHTK
-814 DVLKKALD
+814 DVLKQALD
-822 EEKRL
+822 EEKTL
-827 YENSKSELKELL
+827 YETSKSELKELL
-839 AGKAIDQET
+839 KGKAIDQET
-848 YNKKMQTLE
+848 YNKKIQELE
-857 ANHTQTMEALGVKYY
+857 ANHTQTMEALGTKYY
-872 QVMQNLD
+872 QVMKTLD

-885 TGQSW
+885 TGQNW

-896 KKVLEEYGL
+896 KKALEEYGL
-905 SYEVIGQKAAEAS
+905 SYEAIGQKAAEAS
-918 RKMGDSHS
+918 EKAGNSHS

-937 ETREANDAW
+937 EVKEANDAW

-953 NENGNFE
+953 DKNGNFE
-960 VKSNVKEVIGEAT
+960 IKSNVKEVIGEAA
-973 KSAEGWEQFKFIA
+973 KSAEGWEQLQFIA
-986 KNADINSNAR
+986 KTADINSNAR

-1026 LQAIFDSESQL
+1026 LQAIFDSENHL

-1071 EALTPKQKEL
+1071 DSLTPKQKEL
-1081 LATDENFR
+1081 LATDESFR
-1089 NAVARS
+1089 TAVARS
-1095 TDTLTTWNATVPFTK
+1095 TDTLTTWNATTPFTK
-1110 DLKADP
+1110 DFKANP
-1116 TSVLNNSQLSIDKIL
+1116 TDVLNNGQLSIDKIM
-1131 SWNMTS
+1131 SWNLTN

-1147 NTGVAVGSA
+1147 NTAGAVASA
-1156 FLSVNSPKQESPIAI
+1156 LLSVNSPKQETPISI
-1171 NANDNTAEAS
+1171 NATDQTGPE
-1181 QSASSNV
+1181 SAS
-1188 NAPYQ
+1188 
-1193 ASPIDINAVDL
+1193 
-1204 TGNPSS
+1204 
-1210 AASAGVNAVKQNSP
+1210 ASAGINAIKQNFP
-1224 IDINATNQTQGEAN
+1224 IDINATNKTQGEAN
-1238 AASNAV
+1238 SADQSV
-1244 NAVKQNG
+1244 NTVKQNS
-1251 PIGINAQDNTSSA
+1251 PISIRAQNNTQSAISS
-1264 VNSVWSGLMSLPA
+1264 VLGGLASLPA
-1277 VKFID
+1277 IKFID

-1287 FTEQHA
+1287 FTQRHA

-1312 LYKELITLP
+1312 LYKEMVTLP

-1328 EGRNVVL
+1328 HGRNVTL
-1335 PLPPGTKVLRAG
+1335 PLPPGSKVMRAG

-1358 PNYEKGI
+1358 PNYENGI

-1374 LTRRFQELN
+1374 LSRRIGKVNEYRQQYDDRRVVQLLSELV
-1383 ARNRSSSYPKSTYSS
+1383 RQSSSQQNSTSQVGNVNYTLNWNGSNGEDPYSPEFIQRLMREFAFYTNQE
-1398 GGFANHSADSSG
+1398 GGR
-1410 KAIVT
+1410 
-1415 ELVSLKESVEI
+1415 LV
-1426 LLGKLLDKDSNT
+1426 
-1438 YLDGQVIAE
+1438 
-1447 NSYRYQG
+1447 
-1454 NIMRREGI
+1454 